1 MLKDKG
7 FKTKLITYVL
17 SLKIRVKL
25 IFISNEILQY
35 AKKHSTFENLQ
46 RNYVIAREWN
56 KCVQLIRNGQYELGV
71 KKQKEILQELYSQ
84 KFFTNNGESP
94 MFYSHHWGTR
104 FGHLGALGM
113 KIKFDEITLEQVPLK
128 KMFIKNESLFDK
140 FKPMLNNFIDP
151 VYNQSLLN
159 FELPSNW
166 AEFDLLDMVRHKGD
180 FIEHNAMHEFVFKS
194 GSIDQN
200 TSALKDSR
208 TRDEVLTCL
217 GLELNDWYV
226 ALHIRNVKFP
236 YDERKVDQN
245 KFNEAV
251 TAIIEAGGHVIQF
264 GENMTKIQGFDSNK
278 VKLLSEIQGA
288 ENLDLSVLSKA
299 KFCLASASGPTS
311 VAMALGV
318 PVLQTDSV
326 AICLHV
332 KSASKGSLYLP
343 KKVLR
348 KDKVIKYSELAETGL
363 GYRHVSLKD
372 WEKESIVLE
381 ENNSSEI
388 RDATLEML
396 NSEKLESEFSSS
408 IQNIRSDYNILGHGK
423 FSESYLESN
432 SWLSS

>member
-1 MLKDKG
+1 MLKNKG
-7 FKTKLITYVL
+7 YKTNLITYVS

-25 IFISNEILQY
+25 IFISKKIFMY
-35 AKKHSTFENLQ
+35 ANKHSIFENLQ
-46 RNYVIAREWN
+46 RNYVISHEWN
-56 KCVQLIRNGQYELGV
+56 KCVQLIRDGQYQLGV

-84 KFFTNNGESP
+84 KCFTNNGESS
-94 MFYSHHWGTR
+94 MLYSHHWGSR

-113 KIKFDEITLEQVPLK
+113 KIKFDELTLGQVPLR
-128 KMFIKNESLFDK
+128 KMFIKNEFLFNK
-140 FKPMLNNFIDP
+140 FKPMLNNYITP

-166 AEFDLLDMVRHKGD
+166 AEFELLDMVRHKSD

-194 GSIDQN
+194 GDVDQDS
-200 TSALKDSR
+200 SALKDSR
-208 TRDEVLTCL
+208 TREEVLTFL
-217 GLELNDWYV
+217 GLKSNDWYV
-226 ALHIRNVKFP
+226 ALHIRNVRFP
-236 YDERKVDQN
+236 YDERKVDAN
-245 KFNEAV
+245 KFNQAV

-299 KFCLASASGPTS
+299 KFCLASASGPTA

-343 KKVLR
+343 KKILR
-348 KDKVIKYSELAETGL
+348 KNKVVKYSELAETGL
-363 GYRHVSLKD
+363 GYRHVSLKE
-372 WEKESIVLE
+372 WEKESVVLE
-381 ENNSSEI
+381 ENNSREI
-388 RDATLEML
+388 RNATLEML
-396 NSEKLESEFSSS
+396 NSEKLEGEFSAR

-423 FSESYLESN
+423 FAESYLESN